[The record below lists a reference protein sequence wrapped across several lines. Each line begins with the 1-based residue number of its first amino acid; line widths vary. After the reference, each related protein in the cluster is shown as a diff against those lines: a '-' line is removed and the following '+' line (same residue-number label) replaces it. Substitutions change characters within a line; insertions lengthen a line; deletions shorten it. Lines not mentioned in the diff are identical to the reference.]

1 MKWLRVSDYHLRSEC
16 TRYTIAKVYVC
27 GVVKYEL
34 WRGRERLGDWPTADE
49 AKQQAQHGRGDEH
62 GLG

>member
-1 MKWLRVSDYHLRSEC
+1 MTWHKVSDYHLRSEC

-34 WRGRERLGDWPTADE
+34 WRGRERVGDWATAEE
-49 AKQQAQHGRGDEH
+49 AKGRAK
-62 GLG
+62 